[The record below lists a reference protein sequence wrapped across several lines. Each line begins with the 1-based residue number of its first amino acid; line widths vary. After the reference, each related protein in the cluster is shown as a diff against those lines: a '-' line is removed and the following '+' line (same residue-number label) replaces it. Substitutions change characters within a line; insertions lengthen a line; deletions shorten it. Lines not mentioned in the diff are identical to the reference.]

1 MADVKDD
8 DIRTIERAS
17 GILIGIVGLM
27 GVVMP
32 FTKQPL
38 RESLQL
44 GMASIGISISLLTI
58 ISKATEQ
65 TNNKFKIKQ
74 TNGQEN

>member
-1 MADVKDD
+1 MKDD